1 MNPTE
6 YNEIRVS
13 SSSDSTSTTASERQ
27 VWVKPT
33 LEKLPLKQAQTG
45 LVLGGEILVLLQS

>member
-13 SSSDSTSTTASERQ
+13 SSSDSTFSTASERQ